1 MFRIFVVAFA
11 VSCLATSAWAQA
23 QPAPAAAAAQTGT
36 PATKAAVKKPAP
48 KAKAA
53 AKPTS
58 PADNGPCRIGVISA
72 IGDQFE
78 VHKLGLTVFGNDLAE
93 APIDFWGLD
102 DIVVARVRAAAS
114 GTGVRKITYPKGVFG
129 PYYNPPTMFRNAK
142 DDLTAIVR
150 QAAANAN
157 CARYFVVTKVNV
169 KADAGNQILRGVGV
183 VQQGAGPFRRTN
195 LFAAFQVTVFDGQT
209 YEVHRRPIDFGSI
222 LTRSFVRD
230 KEPLN
235 EIDNESFP
243 ASAAEAAANPMFR
256 DRMRAYLASLL
267 DKMLPAYLKEG

>member
-1 MFRIFVVAFA
+1 MFRIFVVAFV
-11 VSCLATSAWAQA
+11 VSCFAASAWAQA
-23 QPAPAAAAAQTGT
+23 QPAPAATQAAT
-36 PATKAAVKKPAP
+36 PAIKPAVKKPAP

-53 AKPTS
+53 AKPDP

-93 APIDFWGLD
+93 APIDSWGLD
-102 DIVVARVRAAAS
+102 DIVVARVRAAAT
-114 GTGVRKITYPKGVFG
+114 GTGVRKIAHAKGAFA
-129 PYYNPPTMFRNAK
+129 PYYNPPTIFRNAR

-150 QAAANAN
+150 QATANAN

-169 KADAGNQILRGVGV
+169 KADAGNQILRGVGI

-222 LTRSFVRD
+222 LTRSLVRD

-267 DKMLPAYLKEG
+267 DKMLPAYFREG

>member
-1 MFRIFVVAFA
+1 MFRIFVVAFV
-11 VSCLATSAWAQA
+11 VSCFAPSASAQA
-23 QPAPAAAAAQTGT
+23 QPAPAAATTQTGT
-36 PATKAAVKKPAP
+36 STTKPAVKKPA

-58 PADNGPCRIGVISA
+58 PGDNGPCRVGIISA
-72 IGDQFE
+72 IGDHFAVQ
-78 VHKLGLTVFGNDLAE
+78 KIGITVFGNNLAE
-93 APIDFWGLD
+93 APIDSWGLD
-102 DIVVARVRAAAS
+102 DIVVARVRAVAP
-114 GTGVRKITYPKGVFG
+114 GTGVRKIAYAKGAFV
-129 PYYNPPTMFRNAK
+129 PYYDPPTMFRNAR

-157 CARYFVVTKVNV
+157 CARYFVVTKVTV
-169 KADAGNQILRGVGV
+169 KADGNNQTLRGVGV
-183 VQQGAGPFRRTN
+183 VQQGAGPFTRTN
-195 LFAAFQVTVFDGQT
+195 LFAAFQMTVFDGQT
-209 YEVHRRPIDFGSI
+209 YEIHRRPIDFGSI
-222 LTRSFVRD
+222 LTGSFVRE

-243 ASAAEAAANPMFR
+243 ASAAEAAANPMLR